1 MVNRN
6 IPTFWER
13 YRAIGEPCAI
23 CAYRREPRK
32 LGRAANRA
40 GAIGCGSSHLRLKA
54 DPHSQL
60 RLIGRLI
67 VSAFAG
73 WSAPQPALRASA
85 ARQVTKTAFAAH
97 EITRKTTD
105 DCYNSHFSRSP
116 RDATARS
123 VGLAERSE
131 PRSGRK
137 SPRGR
142 FRVLRRQVFV
152 TRASDTGRRSSRRGD
167 AGRRPPKQSTLIEA

>member
-1 MVNRN
+1 MKTQPHTVPSPPWSPPQRQADGLTAPTPSLRMPSTVLSPAASSASAILYHFARHICREEYGWN
-6 IPTFWER
+6 IPTFGKR

-23 CAYRREPRK
+23 CAYQREPRK

-85 ARQVTKTAFAAH
+85 ARQVTKTAFAVH

-105 DCYNSHFSRSP
+105 DCYNSHFS
-116 RDATARS
+116 
-123 VGLAERSE
+123 
-131 PRSGRK
+131 
-137 SPRGR
+137 
-142 FRVLRRQVFV
+142 
-152 TRASDTGRRSSRRGD
+152 
-167 AGRRPPKQSTLIEA
+167 